1 MAGPRSAHTA
11 AQRPCGGRRFNC
23 CVQLGTDSSLHSDAG
38 HRPGAAHPHQYSR
51 NAEHVRVPPPL
62 AAHIATRNRF
72 WSCHGTGN
80 GARVEVDHA
89 RVRQRIRAGLAHSQ
103 HLRWRVRD
111 CLTFLRLSRRIAR
124 VRTRVGAERA
134 GSDLGSGASPG
145 IPRAARAR
153 FPWPGSGVRDRFRC
167 CGGNAIA
174 RDVEG
179 RTKHRAFRV
188 KRPSPVIRAA
198 TAAFRRIPPLRGRG
212 RAEAIF
218 HRWLSGSGLEDV
230 IEVNG
235 YSLEVSLDDIIG
247 RSIYV
252 NGIWERENTAVVR
265 RLLSPGA
272 TVFDIGANTGYYTL
286 LFSHLAGAH
295 GRVYAFEPVPST
307 RAALERNVAR
317 AATSSNVQ
325 ILPVAVSDHPG
336 EVLIH

>member
-1 MAGPRSAHTA
+1 M
-11 AQRPCGGRRFNC
+11 
-23 CVQLGTDSSLHSDAG
+23 
-38 HRPGAAHPHQYSR
+38 
-51 NAEHVRVPPPL
+51 
-62 AAHIATRNRF
+62 
-72 WSCHGTGN
+72 
-80 GARVEVDHA
+80 
-89 RVRQRIRAGLAHSQ
+89 
-103 HLRWRVRD
+103 
-111 CLTFLRLSRRIAR
+111 
-124 VRTRVGAERA
+124 
-134 GSDLGSGASPG
+134 
-145 IPRAARAR
+145 
-153 FPWPGSGVRDRFRC
+153 
-167 CGGNAIA
+167 
-174 RDVEG
+174 
-179 RTKHRAFRV
+179 

-286 LFSHLAGAH
+286 LFSHLAGAN

-336 EVLIH
+336 EVLIHVAGAINTGASHVVSADVDDSIFSSGRKRAGIVQTLALRCVTGDEIWRERGRPAVDLVKIDIEGHELHALRGMPELLNANDNIVVLVEVRESFLVAGGASAGELFAFMSAHGFTSYDFEVRRGTFYCNNRVRSGELIIFTRRELS